1 MPDTPTLTPVT
12 SSNIAAVGHDGDALW
27 IRFHGGRLYRY
38 PGVGREHHEGLTN
51 TASPGSYFLDKVR
64 HFYQGERIE

>member
-1 MPDTPTLTPVT
+1 MAIPTLTPVT

-38 PGVGREHHEGLTN
+38 PGVGREHHEGLI
-51 TASPGSYFLDKVR
+51 ASDSPGRYLVDRVR
-64 HFYQGERIE
+64 HFAKAERVE